1 MEVSVV
7 LPCLN
12 EEKTIGPCIRSVRAA
27 LDQAGVRGEIIVA
40 DNDSTDGS
48 AEIAREEDAR
58 VVDVRYRGYGNALRA
73 GLEAARGRYL
83 VFLDADM
90 SYDGADIPRF
100 VEKLRDGADLVIGS
114 RFRGGIDPG
123 AMPRLHRIVGTPALT
138 ALANLLFGCAISDV
152 NCGMRALTKEAFE
165 RLELHSE
172 GMEFASEMMIKAAQA
187 GLRIHEIPITLHTDQ
202 RGRDPHL
209 RSFRDGWRHL
219 QIMMHFC
226 SLWLFL
232 APGAGLALGGLAL
245 VWWTIGG
252 PFELL
257 AQLAGLCAVFVGVQV
272 LLLGVTAQGRVRGS
286 KYRESDSPVYRLIRR
301 WVRVDTGLVLGLVAA
316 LAGMGLLAWA
326 LSRGLRSAGGGG
338 LVPTTPGP
346 QVVRLALLGA
356 VSFIC
361 GLQVFFTSVFIGLF
375 GLRVADDEPPRREKP
390 ASRDE

>member
-40 DNDSTDGS
+40 DNDSADRS
-48 AEIAREEDAR
+48 AEIAREEEAR

-100 VEKLRDGADLVIGS
+100 VEELRDGADLVIGS

-123 AMPRLHRIVGTPALT
+123 AMPYLHRIVGTPALT
-138 ALANLLFGCAISDV
+138 ALANVLFGCAISDV

-165 RLELHSE
+165 GLDLHSE

-187 GLRIHEIPITLHTDQ
+187 GLSIREIPITLHTDQ

-245 VWWTIGG
+245 IGWTFGG
-252 PFELL
+252 PLGAL
-257 AQLAGLCAVFVGVQV
+257 APLVGLCAVFVGVQM

-286 KYRESDSPVYRLIRR
+286 KYRQSDSPMYRLIRR

-316 LAGMGLLAWA
+316 LAGMAVVAWA
-326 LSRGLRSAGGGG
+326 MSRGLRSAGASGP
-338 LVPTTPGP
+338 VPTTCGLE
-346 QVVRLALLGA
+346 VIRHAALGA
-356 VSFIC
+356 VAFIC

-375 GLRVADDEPPRREKP
+375 GLRVADDEPAR
-390 ASRDE
+390 RDESSSSDE